1 MSDPFFAPKA
11 RFLQGPFFARFL
23 TFFSCKKGSPTVS
36 IFLKTFF
43 RPAYQDELD
52 DLQIE
57 LKSLYD
63 EYATK
68 YRNVVY
74 LEQLLE
80 GEKKNLPQ
88 AEEILVNLNSEDRNG
103 LNLDDPGLEVLLYI
117 LIINNC
123 YS

>member
-1 MSDPFFAPKA
+1 M
-11 RFLQGPFFARFL
+11 
-23 TFFSCKKGSPTVS
+23 
-36 IFLKTFF
+36 
-43 RPAYQDELD
+43 D
-52 DLQIE
+52 DLQTD

-88 AEEILVNLNSEDRNG
+88 AEEILVNHSVEDRND
-103 LNLDDPGLEVLLYI
+103 LNLDDPGLEVLFYNIQTIVFRFLLIHFFI
-117 LIINNC
+117 LF
-123 YS
+123 

>member
-1 MSDPFFAPKA
+1 M
-11 RFLQGPFFARFL
+11 
-23 TFFSCKKGSPTVS
+23 
-36 IFLKTFF
+36 
-43 RPAYQDELD
+43 D
-52 DLQIE
+52 DLQTD

-88 AEEILVNLNSEDRNG
+88 AEEILVNHSVEDRND
-103 LNLDDPGLEVLLYI
+103 LNLDDPGLEVLFYNIQTIVFRFLLIHFLI
-117 LIINNC
+117 LF
-123 YS
+123 

>member
-1 MSDPFFAPKA
+1 M
-11 RFLQGPFFARFL
+11 
-23 TFFSCKKGSPTVS
+23 
-36 IFLKTFF
+36 
-43 RPAYQDELD
+43 D
-52 DLQIE
+52 DLQTD

-88 AEEILVNLNSEDRNG
+88 AEEILVNHSVEDRND
-103 LNLDDPGLEVLLYI
+103 LNLDDPGLEVLFHNIQTIVFRFLLIQFFI
-117 LIINNC
+117 LF
-123 YS
+123 

>member
-1 MSDPFFAPKA
+1 M
-11 RFLQGPFFARFL
+11 
-23 TFFSCKKGSPTVS
+23 
-36 IFLKTFF
+36 
-43 RPAYQDELD
+43 D
-52 DLQIE
+52 DLQTD

-88 AEEILVNLNSEDRNG
+88 AEEILVNHSVEDRND
-103 LNLDDPGLEVLLYI
+103 LNLDDPGLEVLFYNIQTIVFRFL
-117 LIINNC
+117 
-123 YS
+123 

>member
-1 MSDPFFAPKA
+1 M
-11 RFLQGPFFARFL
+11 
-23 TFFSCKKGSPTVS
+23 
-36 IFLKTFF
+36 
-43 RPAYQDELD
+43 D
-52 DLQIE
+52 DLQAD

-88 AEEILVNLNSEDRNG
+88 AEEILVNHSVEDRND
-103 LNLDDPGLEVLLYI
+103 LNLDDPGLEVLFF
-117 LIINNC
+117 IIQTKVFRF
-123 YS
+123 